1 MPRILHHN
9 ADEISP
15 MKRSSIVIVALI
27 ALIGG
32 FGLSWY
38 AHNSKPIELESGLW
52 FGEQARALPEF
63 ELIDHNRQ
71 ALTRDTMRG
80 QWSLLFFGFTHC
92 PDICPIS
99 LQTLA
104 DMLEAIDDVDVSD
117 AIRIYF
123 VSVDPQRDSPEV
135 LAEYV
140 KYFHPDFSGATAALD
155 QLTPLTRSL
164 GIAHTI
170 RNRTDASPDYDVDHS
185 AAIVLINPQAE
196 YAGLF
201 SAPHDPLAMARDMT
215 RIVERHPL

>member
-1 MPRILHHN
+1 
-9 ADEISP
+9 
-15 MKRSSIVIVALI
+15 MKRSSIIIVALI

-38 AHNSKPIELESGLW
+38 AHNSKPVELESGVW

-63 ELIDHNRQ
+63 ELMDHNRQ
-71 ALTRDTMRG
+71 PLTRDSLRG

-99 LQTLA
+99 LQALA
-104 DMLEAIDDVDVSD
+104 DMYKAIDDADVSD
-117 AIRIYF
+117 AIQIYF
-123 VSVDPQRDSPEV
+123 VSVDPGRDTPEV
-135 LAEYV
+135 LTEYV
-140 KYFHPDFSGATAALD
+140 NYFNPTFIGATAPLEV
-155 QLTPLTRSL
+155 LTPLTRSL
-164 GIAHTI
+164 GIAHAI
-170 RNRTDASPDYDVDHS
+170 RNRTETSADYDVEHS

-201 SAPHDPLAMARDMT
+201 SAPHDPLAMARDMA